1 MILIE
6 KTLTSIGQYG
16 FCCVSVECSE
26 VTVASSGPGVQAG
39 TLPDRVPSTLSKILQ
54 FYLLTKLEKNISKE
68 FSELLLMQQCQVLL
82 LK

>member
-1 MILIE
+1 M
-6 KTLTSIGQYG
+6 
-16 FCCVSVECSE
+16 
-26 VTVASSGPGVQAG
+26 ASSGPGVQAG

-68 FSELLLMQQCQVLL
+68 FSELLLIQQCQVLL